1 MVGKLGQRPK
11 LTYDKPPDKINKY
24 FVTNETS
31 FRNKMRLW
39 KKLLER
45 NKNVK

>member
-11 LTYDKPPDKINKY
+11 TTYYKPPDKVNKY
-24 FVTNETS
+24 FVTEKTS
-31 FRNKMRLW
+31 FRNKVRLW

-45 NKNVK
+45 HNNVR